1 MNKTEEKDP
10 LIRFIGFR
18 PDIDPST
25 QGVITECE
33 NVVPVLTGMKG
44 RPSVASTLLPALAA
58 SAVGA
63 AVVKKLDGTSR
74 FFAGTSTRIYEAATS
89 SWTDRSKGGAAY
101 SAGTFWRF
109 AQFGNDT
116 LAINNVDIVQQS
128 STAAFSDV
136 TGSPKASVIA
146 AAAGFVMLGATNEGT
161 YGDQTDRWWCSSYQ
175 DATSA
180 SAFTPSVTTQCTT
193 GRLVDAPGP
202 ILGMVALGSR
212 FVAYKARSMFLG
224 TYVGAPSVWSWEQ
237 VPGEIGCS
245 SQEAVISIQTA
256 HYFIGESNF
265 YKYDG
270 TLPIPIGDDIKKYFF
285 RNLNKAYKSI
295 IRSLH
300 IEEESQ
306 IWFFYPSGISTT
318 NNAAIVYNYVTEQ
331 WGACTISV
339 ECPVDYLSGAITWDG
354 MGTLYSTWDDLP
366 LISYDSPFW
375 LQSTRLPAIFNTS
388 HVMQALTG
396 VSAGGSL
403 TTGDIGTD
411 STYSTM
417 TRARPRFVSAP
428 TSGTMVNYYRNETG
442 SALTQGDTATM
453 TSGKFDVL
461 RSARW
466 HRLKYTFV
474 GDFEIS
480 GHEVTLAKDGT
491 E

>member
-1 MNKTEEKDP
+1 MIKY
-10 LIRFIGFR
+10 IGFR
-18 PDIDPST
+18 PDIDPT
-25 QGVITECE
+25 TPGVITECQDI
-33 NVVPVLTGMKG
+33 VPILTGMKG
-44 RPSVASTLLPALAA
+44 RAAATSTLLPALAA
-58 SAVGA
+58 AAVGA
-63 AVVKKLDGTSR
+63 TVVTKLDGTSR
-74 FFAGTSTRIYEAATS
+74 FFAGTTTRIYEAATS
-89 SWTDRSKGGAAY
+89 SWTDRSKGGSAY

-116 LAINNVDIVQQS
+116 LAINKAEIVQQS

-180 SAFTPSVTTQCTT
+180 TAFTPSVTTQCTT

-202 ILGMVALGSR
+202 ILGMVALGSA

-224 TYVGAPSVWSWEQ
+224 TYVGAPSVWSWSQ

-245 SQEAVISIQTA
+245 SHEAIASIKTA
-256 HYFIGESNF
+256 HYFLGEFNF

-270 TLPIPIGDDIKKYFF
+270 SRPIEIGNDIKKYFF
-285 RNLNKAYKSI
+285 RTLNKAYKSI
-295 IRSLH
+295 IKSLH
-300 IEEESQ
+300 VEEDSQ

-331 WGACTISV
+331 WGACTINI
-339 ECPVDYLSGAITWDG
+339 ECPVEYLSGQITWDG

-366 LISYDSPFW
+366 NIAYDSPFW
-375 LQSTRLPAIFNTS
+375 LQSTQLPSIFNTS
-388 HVMQALTG
+388 HVMQTLTG

-403 TTGDIGTD
+403 TTGDMGTD
-411 STYSTM
+411 STYSTLQ
-417 TRARPRFVSAP
+417 RVRPHFVFAP

-442 SALTQGDTATM
+442 RALTLGASATM
-453 TSGKFDVL
+453 VNGKFDVL

-474 GDFEIS
+474 GDFEIA
-480 GHEVTLAKDGT
+480 GDEVTLIKDGL